1 MINYATHIY
10 IGATSDLSQDIYNRV
25 GNSLGAAAV
34 SITC

>member
-10 IGATSDLSQDIYNRV
+10 IDATSDLSQDIYNRSRV

-34 SITC
+34 SI